1 MRRISDPFQN
11 YQYYKKFAKVILKQP
26 SDYVERTSIY
36 NPTQSSFRKG
46 HSTGTFLLK
55 VRDDIQKALNKNKIT
70 MSVFIDYSK
79 ALDTIQHEKHIK
91 KVANFNFSNRSIKMI
106 FSYLSHRQYSMC
118 N

>member
-26 SDYVERTSIY
+26 SVYVERTSIY

-55 VRDDIQKALNKNKIT
+55 VRDNIQKALNKNKMRNT
-70 MSVFIDYSK
+70 
-79 ALDTIQHEKHIK
+79 
-91 KVANFNFSNRSIKMI
+91 
-106 FSYLSHRQYSMC
+106 
-118 N
+118 

>member
-1 MRRISDPFQN
+1 MRRISDHFQN
-11 YQYYKKFAKVILKQP
+11 YQHYQKFAKVILKQP
-26 SDYVERTSIY
+26 SDYIERTSIY

-79 ALDTIQHEKHIK
+79 ALDKIQHEKHIK